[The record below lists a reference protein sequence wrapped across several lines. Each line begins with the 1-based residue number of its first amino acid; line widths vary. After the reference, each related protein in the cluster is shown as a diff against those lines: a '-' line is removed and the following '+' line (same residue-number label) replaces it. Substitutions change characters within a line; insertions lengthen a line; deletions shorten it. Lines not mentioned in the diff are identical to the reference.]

1 MQNLLSINE
10 FKQHLAEHERVALL
24 VFDPEDESSR
34 CAFRNIAEATYLG
47 ENIPVFVA
55 DVKEVDELQAHYQ
68 LTGIP
73 SLLFFVKGKVVEEI
87 TGCRESDFVKV
98 LVEHSAEGLM
108 K

>member
-1 MQNLLSINE
+1 MQNILSLNE
-10 FKQHLAEHERVALL
+10 FKQQLAEHERVALL

-47 ENIPVFVA
+47 QKIPVFVA
-55 DVKEVDELQAHYQ
+55 DVKEVVEMQAYYQ
-68 LTGIP
+68 LTEIP
-73 SLLFFVKGKVVEEI
+73 CLLFFVKGKVVEQVK
-87 TGCRESDFVKV
+87 GCSESDFVKA